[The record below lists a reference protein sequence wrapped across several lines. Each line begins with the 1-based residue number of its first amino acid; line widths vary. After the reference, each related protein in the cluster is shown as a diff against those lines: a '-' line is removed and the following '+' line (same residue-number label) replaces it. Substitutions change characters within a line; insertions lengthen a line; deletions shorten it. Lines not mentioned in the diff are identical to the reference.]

1 MGYYAWWTKSCQS
14 LFFTLPHSTKV
25 TNLSRQIARGYGF
38 TPSNHNSGS
47 TLDGQGKTSIS
58 AYSEHLPIK
67 GKEMGAG

>member
-1 MGYYAWWTKSCQS
+1 MHSGLKVIKVGF
-14 LFFTLPHSTKV
+14 LILPHPTKL
-25 TNLSRQIARGYGF
+25 TNLSHQIDRGYGF